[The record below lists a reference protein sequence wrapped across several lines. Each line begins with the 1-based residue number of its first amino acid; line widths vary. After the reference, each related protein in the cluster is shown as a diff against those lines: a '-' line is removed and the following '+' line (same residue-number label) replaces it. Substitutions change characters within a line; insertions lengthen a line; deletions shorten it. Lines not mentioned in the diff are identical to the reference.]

1 MNIQDGD
8 ASKEEVHDAQVMWA
22 KGENNMEDMQN
33 YDQFGATQQESSH
46 MNNLSQMSKKE
57 VLCHRK
63 REGDLIQTLYN
74 RVKVCQLNGYTT
86 NQ

>member
-1 MNIQDGD
+1 
-8 ASKEEVHDAQVMWA
+8 
-22 KGENNMEDMQN
+22 
-33 YDQFGATQQESSH
+33 